1 MQVARP
7 RPVAP
12 PVTTATRPCTVSAS
26 RRGSGRS
33 STTAAPAGATSRAA
47 NVQAVGVKGSNLCSN
62 LNIGKPRRNLA
73 RMRRLASVLLWGG
86 ISALGA
92 AGFGALALSRGEMV
106 NAAWLL
112 VAAVCTYAVAYRFY
126 SRFLA
131 ARVFGL
137 DERRA
142 TPAER
147 FNNGRDFVP
156 TNKWVLYG
164 HHFAAIAGAGPLV
177 GPVLAAQFGFLPGT
191 IWLVIG
197 VVLGGAVQD
206 FTILFCS
213 LRRDGKSL
221 GQMAKE
227 EVNPAAG
234 AMAMLA
240 VLFIMIILLAVLAL
254 IVVNALKASPWG
266 LFTIACTIP
275 IALVMGWWMKVW
287 RPGRVGEA
295 SVAGAALLL
304 LAPVGGGWVS
314 AHPTLG
320 PAFTHT
326 GVALTGMMVAYGFVA
341 SVLPVW
347 MLLCPRDYLST
358 FLKITTILALAVA
371 IFIILP
377 PLKMPALTPF
387 ATLGEGPVFAGKL
400 FPFAFITIACGA
412 ISGFHAL
419 VASGTTPKM
428 IERESDAR
436 MIGYGGMLMEA
447 FVGVM
452 AMIAACTLDPGVYFA
467 MNTTPAALAQASDVM
482 QHAGFVV
489 SPETM
494 QALAARMG
502 EQTLVARTGG
512 APSLAVGMAQIFA
525 GVTSGIGGKAL
536 TALWY
541 HFAIMFEAL
550 FILTTID
557 TGTRVGRFM
566 LQEILGHAWP
576 RFRET
581 SWYPSVLASS
591 ALVVAAWGYFLYQ
604 GVIDPLGG
612 INSLWPLF
620 GISNQLLAAVAL
632 SVGTTI
638 LIKMGKARFA
648 WVTLAPLAWLVTV
661 TMTAGWQKVF
671 SSDARLGFL
680 AHAASLA
687 GSASPTAGR
696 LIFNV
701 RLDAGIALLFMAVVA

>member
-1 MQVARP
+1 
-7 RPVAP
+7 
-12 PVTTATRPCTVSAS
+12 
-26 RRGSGRS
+26 
-33 STTAAPAGATSRAA
+33 
-47 NVQAVGVKGSNLCSN
+47 
-62 LNIGKPRRNLA
+62 LNIGKARRNLGVVK
-73 RMRRLASVLLWGG
+73 RLTSMLLWGG
-86 ISALGA
+86 ISVLGA
-92 AGFGALALSRGEMV
+92 TAFGVLALSRGETI
-106 NAAWLL
+106 NGAWLL
-112 VAAVCTYAVAYRFY
+112 TAAVCTYAVAYRFY
-126 SRFLA
+126 AKALA

-137 DERRA
+137 DDRRA

-156 TNKWVLYG
+156 TNRWVLYG

-191 IWLVIG
+191 LWLVIG
-197 VVLGGAVQD
+197 VVLAGAVQD

-213 LRRDGKSL
+213 LRRNGKSL

-234 AMAMLA
+234 ATAMLA

-275 IALVMGWWMKVW
+275 IALLMGWWMKRW

-295 SVAGAALLL
+295 SAAGAVLLVGALV
-304 LAPVGGGWVS
+304 AGGWV
-314 AHPTLG
+314 AGNPQLA

-326 GVALTGMMVAYGFVA
+326 GTTITWMMVGYGFIA

-358 FLKITTILALAVA
+358 FLKIATVLALGAA
-371 IFIILP
+371 ILIILP

-412 ISGFHAL
+412 ISGFHSL

-428 IERESDAR
+428 IARESDAR
-436 MIGYGGMLMEA
+436 MIGYGGMLMES

-452 AMIAACTLDPGVYFA
+452 ALIAACTLDPGVYFA
-467 MNTTPAALAQASDVM
+467 MNTTPAALAQASAVFN
-482 QHAGFVV
+482 QAGFVV
-489 SPETM
+489 TPETM
-494 QALAARMG
+494 HALASQMG
-502 EQTLVARTGG
+502 EQTLIARTGG

-525 GVTSGIGGKAL
+525 SVTSVLGGKTL

-566 LQEILGHAWP
+566 LQEIAGHVWP
-576 RFRET
+576 RFGET
-581 SWYPSVLASS
+581 SWYPGVVLAS
-591 ALVVAAWGYFLYQ
+591 AAVVAAWGYFLYQ
-604 GVIDPLGG
+604 GVVDPLGG

-632 SVGTTI
+632 CVATTI
-638 LIKMGKARFA
+638 LIKMAKQRYA
-648 WVTLAPLAWLVTV
+648 WVTLAPLAWVVTV

-671 SSDARLGFL
+671 SPDPKLGFL

-687 GSASPTAGR
+687 GSTNPDAAR
-696 LIFNV
+696 LVFND
-701 RLDAGIALLFMAVVA
+701 RLNTFMALLFMTVVTVLIVTSLWEWWLVLSRRKPAVLHEAPYVESVYAVAD